1 MITVFEPVRF
11 CTLLFSMSLLI
22 QPASTMAESKLPVE
36 NAVLTAAPQVPPPI
50 TRDHAVKMVV
60 NLETIEK
67 VGMLSDG
74 VEYTYWTFGGTVPGS
89 FIRVRVGDSIEFHL
103 NNHPS
108 SKMPHNIDLHAV
120 TGPGGG
126 AA

>member
-1 MITVFEPVRF
+1 
-11 CTLLFSMSLLI
+11 
-22 QPASTMAESKLPVE
+22 MAESKLPVE